1 MEWGMLRALIAPAS
15 PLLSVIL
22 AVAVLPTAVNQ
33 HSVVAAVAV
42 AAFAVLSCA
51 LILGRAALPSTV
63 ASSAGPVADTR
74 CLRGAFRRQT
84 SPDTPGRPRPRAP
97 GAK

>member
-1 MEWGMLRALIAPAS
+1 MEWGTLRALIVLLS
-15 PLLSVIL
+15 PLLPSIL
-22 AVAVLPTAVNQ
+22 LLPTAVNP
-33 HSVVAAVAV
+33 HGVAVAV
-42 AAFAVLSCA
+42 AVMALAVLSCA
-51 LILGRAALPSTV
+51 LVLGRAALPSAV
-63 ASSAGPVADTR
+63 ASSTGPVADTR